1 MYIFISDTSTHHIDP
16 ETTEVDVLLNNLSS
30 PEIMASHPG
39 LRSSLNQIEQL
50 VKKQLS
56 FTEDDSDD
64 STTPQAPGYVG
75 FVCFYQA
82 VYINLLLQQGRLKS
96 IPRCIISEFP
106 CPVNFSVLDFD
117 LVFLVIRVK
126 SCIVEILTCHIFSA

>member
-82 VYINLLLQQGRLKS
+82 VNINLLLQLGRLKS
-96 IPRCIISEFP
+96 TPQCIISEFP
-106 CPVNFSVLDFD
+106 CPVNFSVLD
-117 LVFLVIRVK
+117 LVFQVSRVR
-126 SCIVEILTCHIFSA
+126 SCIVGILTYHIFSA

>member
-75 FVCFYQA
+75 FVCFYQG
-82 VYINLLLQQGRLKS
+82 VYSVNSLLLSSSLYKLASS
-96 IPRCIISEFP
+96 IGQVEEYPRMHYF
-106 CPVNFSVLDFD
+106 
-117 LVFLVIRVK
+117 RVP
-126 SCIVEILTCHIFSA
+126 SQF

>member
-64 STTPQAPGYVG
+64 STTPQAAGYVG

-82 VYINLLLQQGRLKS
+82 VYIYLLLQ
-96 IPRCIISEFP
+96 
-106 CPVNFSVLDFD
+106 
-117 LVFLVIRVK
+117 
-126 SCIVEILTCHIFSA
+126 